1 MEGNAGGNPEDVFPN
16 QSIYEKVENVEEA
29 YVLVDKNKKNTIA
42 GILKTRNGKQVEYHQ
57 VIVYKVEDNNRNV
70 YTKGSDDRYVDLNEL
85 DEKIDLEKVYQQD
98 FNEYYNER
106 NAKLQ
111 QGSER

>member
-1 MEGNAGGNPEDVFPN
+1 MEGNAGGNPEDEFPN
-16 QSIYEKVENVEEA
+16 RSIYEDVENVEEA
-29 YVLVDKNKKNTIA
+29 YVLVDTNKKNTIA
-42 GILKTRNGKQVEYHQ
+42 GIFKMRNGEYHQ
-57 VIVYKVEDNNRNV
+57 VMVYKIKDKNGNV

-111 QGSER
+111 QGSEREE

>member
-1 MEGNAGGNPEDVFPN
+1 MEGNAGGNPEDWFPN

-29 YVLVDKNKKNTIA
+29 YVLVDTNKKNTIA
-42 GILKTRNGKQVEYHQ
+42 GILKMRNGEYHQ
-57 VIVYKVEDNNRNV
+57 VTVYKVADMNENV

-111 QGSER
+111 QGSEIGE